1 MYPLSRSSSHGSTSE
16 MAAQLRYREPELR
29 HGFSYEDNL
38 HSDYPPDPEYYCEY
52 IRSTYQSF
60 LFCRMSI
67 SGFTIY
73 H

>member
-29 HGFSYEDNL
+29 HGFSYEENL

-52 IRSTYQSF
+52 IPE
-60 LFCRMSI
+60 LFI
-67 SGFTIY
+67 L
-73 H
+73 

>member
-52 IRSTYQSF
+52 TLYQS
-60 LFCRMSI
+60 
-67 SGFTIY
+67 
-73 H
+73 